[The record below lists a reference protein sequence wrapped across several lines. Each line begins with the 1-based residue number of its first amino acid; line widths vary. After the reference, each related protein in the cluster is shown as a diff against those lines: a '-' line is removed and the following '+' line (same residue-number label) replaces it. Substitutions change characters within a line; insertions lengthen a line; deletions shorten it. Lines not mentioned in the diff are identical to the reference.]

1 MSAPSAA
8 ATGDSGQHG
17 TPHASHTTTA
27 LPSGPPTQSDPV
39 SRPQAQTPGSV
50 MVAPSSQRTSVHGPA
65 PRAASASTDPCANPL
80 LSAGQPRPPK
90 QTPPAPQPNKHT
102 SKTQNGSSSKSLNV
116 KFAAGSNAASPAS
129 SAPAT
134 TRRELAAERDA
145 LAAHLAAAQR
155 ELLAHQGNASAAPA
169 DFDATLASAQAET
182 QRLSS
187 VLSPPPKPSATPP
200 PPRPAG

>member
-17 TPHASHTTTA
+17 TSHASHTTTTA
-27 LPSGPPTQSDPV
+27 LPGGPPTQSDPG
-39 SRPQAQTPGSV
+39 SWPLPQTPGSV
-50 MVAPSSQRTSVHGPA
+50 MVASSSQRTSVHEPA
-65 PRAASASTDPCANPL
+65 SRAASASTDPCANPL

-102 SKTQNGSSSKSLNV
+102 SKTQNGSSSKGSSV
-116 KFAAGSNAASPAS
+116 KFAAGSPAAS
-129 SAPAT
+129 SATSASAT

-145 LAAHLAAAQR
+145 VAAHLAAAQQ
-155 ELLAHQGNASAAPA
+155 ELLAHQGNASAARA

-182 QRLSS
+182 QRLAS
-187 VLSPPPKPSATPP
+187 VLSAAEAQRDLRPPHP
-200 PPRPAG
+200 